1 MQELEKLKR
10 LDPVNRTYFENY
22 IRDLQLKNLKQSTVT
37 SKLWRVY
44 EFLIFVDFKDAK
56 AATKEDLENYVLHG
70 RNKCS
75 EFTLQ
80 GDALE
85 LKLFYRWLVGKDQE
99 QVLFEKIQLKKPK
112 RKLPSDRLLTQTDIK
127 QLVDDC
133 DTTRDKALIMTLWDT
148 GARVSEILN
157 LNIDNIAFDQY
168 GGTCVVSGK
177 TGERRL
183 RLIGCIPYLQQWI
196 NDHPMRD
203 RPGSPLFIT
212 LNDRIGR
219 GPRRL
224 NIRTVQNRLTY
235 LAKARQMTKPVHPHA
250 LRHAR
255 LTDLSK
261 QGFSEME
268 LRIMAGWENNSLM
281 PAVYVHLSG
290 ADVEK
295 KQLKNA
301 GMLKEGEMGG
311 EKILDPIVCPR
322 CGMLNQKGYSMCARC
337 NSPLTIEGI
346 REIGIVQQL
355 MSDPDDLIAYAQWR
369 KRQTG
374 TTGNEGA

>member
-1 MQELEKLKR
+1 MQELEKLRR
-10 LDPVNRTYFENY
+10 LDPVNRTYFERY
-22 IRDLQLKNLKQSTVT
+22 IRSLQLKNLKQSTVT

-56 AATKEDLENYVLHG
+56 TATREDIENYVLH
-70 RNKCS
+70 RQKKCS

-85 LKLFYRWLVGKDQE
+85 LKLFYRWLLPDQE
-99 QVLFEKIQLKKPK
+99 PTLFANIRLRKPK
-112 RKLPSDRLLTQTDIK
+112 RKMPTDRLLTQGDIK
-127 QLVDDC
+127 QLIEAC
-133 DTTRDKALIMTLWDT
+133 DTMRDRALIMTLWDT
-148 GARVSEILN
+148 GARVSEILS
-157 LNIDNIAFDQY
+157 LNIDNISFDQY
-168 GGTCVVSGK
+168 GGVCVVKGK

-183 RLIGCIPYLQQWI
+183 RLIGCIPYLQQWV
-196 NDHPMRD
+196 NEHPLGD
-203 RPGSPLFIT
+203 KPGSPLFIT

-235 LAKARQMTKPVHPHA
+235 LKQSLKMTKPVHPHA

-290 ADVEK
+290 GDVER
-295 KQLKNA
+295 KQLIKA
-301 GMLKEGEMGG
+301 GILNEGETTE
-311 EKILDPIVCPR
+311 EKILDPIKCPR
-322 CGMLNQKGYSMCARC
+322 CKTLNPYGARFCMVCSCGLNDDAVKNITALQKANEDPEFVMSYGQWLKAREEKK
-337 NSPLTIEGI
+337 I
-346 REIGIVQQL
+346 
-355 MSDPDDLIAYAQWR
+355 
-369 KRQTG
+369 
-374 TTGNEGA
+374 